1 MEWSGSSEGQK
12 IIHLECLLRQ
22 QRQWDMEWT
31 LIAGPAESPTQPN
44 HILKTSLLTVLFW
57 EQALYLN
64 PLGSWRKVKVSS

>member
-12 IIHLECLLRQ
+12 IIHLDCLLGQ

-31 LIAGPAESPTQPN
+31 LIAGPAESPTPPN
-44 HILKTSLLTVLFW
+44 HILGDIFIDSRILGTSP
-57 EQALYLN
+57 LN